1 MALGFFPLD
10 EGQIKQR
17 QPAWDGLT
25 NRRSFGW
32 AAIMS
37 CPKPDIEQLGKSVV
51 PAEEIPLTGPAGSR
65 PEWDAVIAG
74 QVRDLHLG
82 ARSRYEDDA
91 YPAISIPR
99 SVHGQS
105 QCIAQMFGC
114 EMIEQAAEPGLFYPV
129 PWIQGPGDLNRIKV
143 RAIEDSWIGR
153 AVEFAQ
159 YARAVTGGAL
169 AIRNPVMTG
178 PIDSAN
184 YILGSMQLMRW
195 LHDEPQALHQLL
207 EQITDIMIEIIHA
220 LQQAAGGALCPD
232 HCICLPRGFALC
244 SEVRSLL
251 SATMYEEFESPY
263 LRRIGQECGRYMI
276 HSCGTWE
283 RTLPVDIKDENL
295 MMVNFQTK
303 EMNLRKVYDYTQG
316 KLSLYVGE
324 SINLGDQY
332 LWPCETD
339 FYRHLMTAFPKAV
352 PLSFTIKNAQN
363 YLQAQEELGGSTA
376 GMFLWRIAS

>member
-1 MALGFFPLD
+1 MALGFFPLN

-37 CPKPDIEQLGKSVV
+37 CPKPDIEQLGKSVI
-51 PAEEIPLTGPAGSR
+51 PAEEIPLTGPVGSR
-65 PEWDAVIAG
+65 PEWDAVIAR

-82 ARSRYEDDA
+82 ARSRYEDDS

-114 EMIEQAAEPGLFYPV
+114 EMVEQAAEPGLFYP
-129 PWIQGPGDLNRIKV
+129 IG
-143 RAIEDSWIGR
+143 ESWVGR

-195 LHDEPQALHQLL
+195 IHDEPQALHQLL
-207 EQITDIMIEIIHA
+207 ERITGIMIEIIHA

-232 HCICLPRGFALC
+232 HCTCLPRGFNLC

-251 SATMYEEFESPY
+251 SVSTYEEFESPY
-263 LRRIGQECGRYMI
+263 LRRIGRECGCYMI

-303 EMNLRKVYDYTQG
+303 EMNLQKVYDYTHG

-339 FYRHLMTAFPKAV
+339 FYRYLMTAFPEAV
-352 PLSFTIKNAQN
+352 PLSFSIKNGQD
-363 YLQAQEELGGSTA
+363 YLRAQEELGGGTA
-376 GMFLWRIAS
+376 GMFRWRVAS